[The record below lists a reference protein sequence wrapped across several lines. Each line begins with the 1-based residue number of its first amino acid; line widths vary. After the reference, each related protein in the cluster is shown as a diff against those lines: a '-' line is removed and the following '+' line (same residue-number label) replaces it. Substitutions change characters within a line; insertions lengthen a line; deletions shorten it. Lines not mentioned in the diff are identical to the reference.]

1 MHLAARL
8 FLRHARALTALV
20 LGACVLAGWGGS
32 KLEVDD
38 QPTSIIRSDDAAFAQ
53 MEEVFEQFGSDDG
66 ACLLLLEGADP
77 FSPAGVRGLRR
88 LVDALEE
95 LDGIVTGAVSLLDM
109 RTRLGLPLLPA
120 ADASSER
127 FEEARKAAANHP
139 LVLGKLLG
147 SDGTTNL
154 VVAQLA
160 DETLP
165 VAELRR
171 RVRAIEAVL
180 AGNTAGSAA
189 EDTARSATEVTAE
202 SAAEEAAGRDPG
214 ASAGSSPAAPW
225 RVSMTGVPP
234 LRVQIFDAI
243 RREQVVLSLL
253 AGVVGAVISF
263 AVFRR
268 LGPVLITSAASLVSA
283 WWALGVMGASGET
296 INLLNAALPVLV
308 LVIALTDG
316 MHLMIAVLRR
326 REEGA
331 HPHRAGAH
339 AIRSLGRACML
350 TSLTTAIGFASL
362 AVSDIE
368 VIRRF
373 GLVFAGAVGL
383 TFLAVI
389 TVVPLLGSA
398 FLRRTP
404 SGSAALQGAGLARP
418 FELAARAVVGRSR
431 LVTALGTA
439 LTVGMAAVSLQM
451 VPDNRLTEAVPHDHA
466 AARTLERLEAVFG
479 GSVETSI
486 LVEFEDEQ
494 AGLDAMV
501 AVEERLAE
509 EPFATGSLSIVD
521 VLRSLPGGGEPRAAA
536 LELLPATATRSLLR
550 RDLGRALIRFRVP
563 DEGAAVAEPGYARIQ
578 DGLRAVEA
586 AHPGVR
592 LHLTGTGY
600 VARTNVNVI
609 IEDFALGLWVAA
621 LTIVFVLAAAFRSL
635 RLGLLSVIPNAFP
648 LAVAGSVLAGLG
660 LELQVSSVLAFTVC
674 LGIAVDDT
682 IHLVSR
688 YRAER
693 LRGRPPEEAA
703 VRAVT
708 AVGRAL
714 VITTLVLVGGWGML
728 LLSEVPTTQ
737 LFGVIGLVGLTA
749 ALVGDLILL
758 PAMLVAFDPDRRSG
772 ATARS

>member
-1 MHLAARL
+1 MPLASRL
-8 FLRHARALTALV
+8 FLRHARALALAV
-20 LGACVLAGWGGS
+20 LAACVWASWGGS
-32 KLEVDD
+32 RLEVDD

-66 ACLLLLEGADP
+66 TCLLLLEGSDP
-77 FSPAGVRGLRR
+77 FTPAGAAGLRR
-88 LVDALEE
+88 VTDALTGLEG
-95 LDGIVTGAVSLLDM
+95 LVAGVTSLLDL
-109 RTRLGLPLLPA
+109 RDPLGRPLVPEPEAGPERFAAARERARLHPLA
-120 ADASSER
+120 AD
-127 FEEARKAAANHP
+127 
-139 LVLGKLLG
+139 KLLG

-154 VVAQLA
+154 VLAQLA

-165 VAELRR
+165 VAELRT
-171 RVRAIEAVL
+171 RVRAIEAAL
-180 AGNTAGSAA
+180 
-189 EDTARSATEVTAE
+189 
-202 SAAEEAAGRDPG
+202 EEP
-214 ASAGSSPAAPW
+214 SSTQPW
-225 RVSMTGVPP
+225 TVSLTGVPP

-253 AGVVGAVISF
+253 AGLVGAAISF

-268 LGPVLITSAASLVSA
+268 LAPVLITSAASLVSA
-283 WWALGVMGASGET
+283 WWALGVMGAAGET

-316 MHLMIAVLRR
+316 MHLMIAILRR

-331 HPHRAGAH
+331 DPHRAGAH

-383 TFLAVI
+383 TFLAVV

-398 FLRRTP
+398 FLKRAP
-404 SGSAALQGAGLARP
+404 SGSPALHGAGLARP
-418 FELAARAVVGRSR
+418 FELLARAVVVRSR
-431 LVTALGTA
+431 MVTAVGTL
-439 LTVGMAAVSLQM
+439 LTLGMAALSLQM
-451 VPDNRLTEAVPHDHA
+451 VPDNRLTEAVPHDHG
-466 AARTLERLEAVFG
+466 AARSLERMEAVFG

-486 LVEFEDEQ
+486 LVEYEDEQ
-494 AGLDAMV
+494 RGLDAMV
-501 AVEERLAE
+501 AVHEALER
-509 EPFATGSLSIVD
+509 EPFASGALSIVD
-521 VLRSLPGGGEPRAAA
+521 VLRSLPGQGTTQAAA
-536 LELLPATATRSLLR
+536 LGLLPEALTRSLVR
-550 RDLGRALIRFRVP
+550 RDLRRALVRFRVP

-578 DGLRAVEA
+578 EALEGVEGE
-586 AHPGVR
+586 HPGVA
-592 LHLTGTGY
+592 LHLTGTGF
-600 VARTNVNVI
+600 VARRNVNLI

-621 LTIVFVLAAAFRSL
+621 LTIVLVLAVAFRSL
-635 RLGLLSVIPNAFP
+635 RLGLLSVVPNAFP
-648 LAVAGSVLAGLG
+648 LAVAGSVLTALD

-688 YRAER
+688 YREER
-693 LRGRPPEEAA
+693 DRGRAPEEAA

-714 VITTLVLVGGWGML
+714 VITTLVLVGGWAML

-737 LFGVIGLVGLTA
+737 LFGLIGLVGLTA
-749 ALVGDLILL
+749 ALVGDLVLL
-758 PAMLVAFDPDRRSG
+758 PAMLVAFDRGDPPR

>member
-1 MHLAARL
+1 M
-8 FLRHARALTALV
+8 
-20 LGACVLAGWGGS
+20 
-32 KLEVDD
+32 
-38 QPTSIIRSDDAAFAQ
+38 
-53 MEEVFEQFGSDDG
+53 
-66 ACLLLLEGADP
+66 
-77 FSPAGVRGLRR
+77 
-88 LVDALEE
+88 
-95 LDGIVTGAVSLLDM
+95 
-109 RTRLGLPLLPA
+109 
-120 ADASSER
+120 
-127 FEEARKAAANHP
+127 
-139 LVLGKLLG
+139 
-147 SDGTTNL
+147 
-154 VVAQLA
+154 
-160 DETLP
+160 
-165 VAELRR
+165 
-171 RVRAIEAVL
+171 
-180 AGNTAGSAA
+180 
-189 EDTARSATEVTAE
+189 
-202 SAAEEAAGRDPG
+202 
-214 ASAGSSPAAPW
+214 
-225 RVSMTGVPP
+225 
-234 LRVQIFDAI
+234 
-243 RREQVVLSLL
+243 
-253 AGVVGAVISF
+253 
-263 AVFRR
+263 
-268 LGPVLITSAASLVSA
+268 
-283 WWALGVMGASGET
+283 
-296 INLLNAALPVLV
+296 
-308 LVIALTDG
+308 
-316 MHLMIAVLRR
+316 
-326 REEGA
+326 
-331 HPHRAGAH
+331 
-339 AIRSLGRACML
+339 
-350 TSLTTAIGFASL
+350 
-362 AVSDIE
+362 
-368 VIRRF
+368 
-373 GLVFAGAVGL
+373 
-383 TFLAVI
+383 
-389 TVVPLLGSA
+389 
-398 FLRRTP
+398 
-404 SGSAALQGAGLARP
+404 
-418 FELAARAVVGRSR
+418 VGRSR

-536 LELLPATATRSLLR
+536 LELLPAAATRSLLR

-714 VITTLVLVGGWGML
+714 AITTLVLVGGWGML

-772 ATARS
+772 ATARSRTGARWSGPPRAWPAR

>member
-32 KLEVDD
+32 RLEVDD

-53 MEEVFEQFGSDDG
+53 MEQVFEQFGSDDG

-95 LDGIVTGAVSLLDM
+95 LDGVVTGAVSLLDM
-109 RTRLGLPLLPA
+109 RTRAGLPLLPV
-120 ADASSER
+120 ADASPER
-127 FEEARKAAANHP
+127 FEEARASAATHP
-139 LVLGKLLG
+139 LVAGKLLG

-180 AGNTAGSAA
+180 ADGSA
-189 EDTARSATEVTAE
+189 DSAT
-202 SAAEEAAGRDPG
+202 
-214 ASAGSSPAAPW
+214 AAPW

-521 VLRSLPGGGEPRAAA
+521 VLRSLPGGDEPRAAA

>member
-77 FSPAGVRGLRR
+77 FSPEGVRGLRR

-109 RTRLGLPLLPA
+109 RTRMGLPLLPA
-120 ADASSER
+120 ADASPER
-127 FEEARKAAANHP
+127 FEEARAAAATHP
-139 LVLGKLLG
+139 LVAGKLLG

-180 AGNTAGSAA
+180 AGNTAGSTA
-189 EDTARSATEVTAE
+189 EDTARSALEVTAE

-521 VLRSLPGGGEPRAAA
+521 VLRSLPGGDEPRAAA

-578 DGLRAVEA
+578 DGLRTVEA

>member
-32 KLEVDD
+32 RLEVDD

-88 LVDALEE
+88 QVDALEE
-95 LDGIVTGAVSLLDM
+95 LDGVVTGAVSLLDM
-109 RTRLGLPLLPA
+109 RTRVGLPLLPA
-120 ADASSER
+120 PDASPER
-127 FEEARKAAANHP
+127 FEEARAAAAAHP
-139 LVLGKLLG
+139 LVAGKLLG

-180 AGNTAGSAA
+180 VGNTAGSAA
-189 EDTARSATEVTAE
+189 EDTAQNAADNTAGSATDTT
-202 SAAEEAAGRDPG
+202 AGREPG
-214 ASAGSSPAAPW
+214 ASAGRSPAAPW

-521 VLRSLPGGGEPRAAA
+521 VLRSLPGGDEPRAAA
-536 LELLPATATRSLLR
+536 LELLPAAATRNLLR

>member
-20 LGACVLAGWGGS
+20 LGACFLAGWGGS
-32 KLEVDD
+32 RLEVDD

-77 FSPAGVRGLRR
+77 FSPEGVRGLRR

-109 RTRLGLPLLPA
+109 RTRVGLPLLPA
-120 ADASSER
+120 ADASPER
-127 FEEARKAAANHP
+127 FEEARAAAATHP
-139 LVLGKLLG
+139 LVAGKLLG

-189 EDTARSATEVTAE
+189 DDTAGSPADTTG
-202 SAAEEAAGRDPG
+202 GREPG
-214 ASAGSSPAAPW
+214 ASAGRSPAAPW

-439 LTVGMAAVSLQM
+439 ITVGMAAVSLQM

-521 VLRSLPGGGEPRAAA
+521 VLRSLPGGDEPRAAA

-578 DGLRAVEA
+578 DGLRTVEA

>member
-32 KLEVDD
+32 RLEVDD

-109 RTRLGLPLLPA
+109 RTRVGLPLLPTA
-120 ADASSER
+120 EASPES
-127 FEEARKAAANHP
+127 FEEARAAAAAHP
-139 LVLGKLLG
+139 LVAGKLLG

-189 EDTARSATEVTAE
+189 DDTAGSPADTTG
-202 SAAEEAAGRDPG
+202 GREPG
-214 ASAGSSPAAPW
+214 ASAGRSPAAPW

-439 LTVGMAAVSLQM
+439 ITVGMAAVSLQM

-466 AARTLERLEAVFG
+466 AARTLDRLEAVFG

-521 VLRSLPGGGEPRAAA
+521 VLRSLPGGDEPRAAA

-578 DGLRAVEA
+578 DGLRTVEA

>member
-109 RTRLGLPLLPA
+109 RTRVGLPLLPA
-120 ADASSER
+120 ADASPER
-127 FEEARKAAANHP
+127 FEEARAAAATHP
-139 LVLGKLLG
+139 LVAGKLLG
-147 SDGTTNL
+147 SDGATNL

-189 EDTARSATEVTAE
+189 DDTAGSPADTTG
-202 SAAEEAAGRDPG
+202 GREPG
-214 ASAGSSPAAPW
+214 ASAGRSPAAPW

-521 VLRSLPGGGEPRAAA
+521 VLRSLPGGDEPRATA

>member
-20 LGACVLAGWGGS
+20 LGACVLASWGGS

-109 RTRLGLPLLPA
+109 RTRVGLPLLPA
-120 ADASSER
+120 ADASPER
-127 FEEARKAAANHP
+127 FEEARAAAATHP
-139 LVLGKLLG
+139 LVPGKLLG

-189 EDTARSATEVTAE
+189 EDTAQNAADNTAGSATDTT
-202 SAAEEAAGRDPG
+202 AGRDPG
-214 ASAGSSPAAPW
+214 ASARSSPAAPW

-418 FELAARAVVGRSR
+418 FELAARAVVGHSR

-521 VLRSLPGGGEPRAAA
+521 VLRSLPGGDEPRATA